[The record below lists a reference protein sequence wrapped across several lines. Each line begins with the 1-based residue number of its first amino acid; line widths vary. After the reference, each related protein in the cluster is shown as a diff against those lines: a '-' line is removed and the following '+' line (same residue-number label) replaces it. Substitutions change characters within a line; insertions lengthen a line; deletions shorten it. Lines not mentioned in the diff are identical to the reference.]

1 MSVLIVRSQVKEE
14 SVADVDA
21 AVERLFAAIRRAQ
34 PEGIRYAPLRLPDGV
49 TYVALLQLDDGME
62 NPLAAL
68 PEFQELQEGLKG
80 WRAESPSSEQAT
92 VVGSYGFFD

>member
-34 PEGIRYAPLRLPDGV
+34 PEGIRYVPLRLPDGV
-49 TYVALLQLDDGME
+49 T
-62 NPLAAL
+62 
-68 PEFQELQEGLKG
+68 
-80 WRAESPSSEQAT
+80 
-92 VVGSYGFFD
+92 